1 MKRDMNLVRLIL
13 REVEKLDPTRGPVGL
28 HFRDE
33 GYDDATV
40 FEHVRLMMDAGLL
53 DGAVMDGYPT
63 DGFVPQMSI
72 RGLTWIGHDFLAN
85 AADDDR
91 WKSATDFVAKKA
103 GSVAFDLLAEVL
115 AKMARASLGLSPSA

>member
-1 MKRDMNLVRLIL
+1 MKRDMNLIRSIL
-13 REVEKLDPTRGPVGL
+13 RSVESVEPTQFPTAVQ
-28 HFRDE
+28 FREE

-40 FEHVRLMMDAGLL
+40 FEHVRLMLDAGLL
-53 DGAVMDGYPT
+53 DGFVQDGSPRPMY
-63 DGFVPQMSI
+63 VPQMAI

-91 WKSATDFVAKKA
+91 WHKATELVTKKA

-115 AKMARASLGLSPSA
+115 SKLARASLGLSP